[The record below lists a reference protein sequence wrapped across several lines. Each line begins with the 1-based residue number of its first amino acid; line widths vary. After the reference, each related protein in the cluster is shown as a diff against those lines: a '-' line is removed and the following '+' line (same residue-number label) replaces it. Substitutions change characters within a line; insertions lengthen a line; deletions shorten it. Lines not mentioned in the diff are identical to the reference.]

1 MTLNSILLS
10 LLSAPEAEHAAHI
23 AEDTAKAIPEAMLGA
38 QAEQNTYF
46 LARWVMKIV
55 DWLLEL
61 IGMGDNETMF
71 LWVYAIAVVAIAW
84 GVGTVVQWVILFI
97 VRIWRHHWK
106 AEFFQYLTDAKF
118 FSHVCRIVPPI
129 VFLIFIQFTLSNHA
143 SIATWF
149 TRITVIYLVYVVT
162 RSLSILLSVIWK
174 QVDERRNKR
183 HLPLKGLVQLIQ
195 GVLWIIAI
203 IITVAV
209 LVNKSPGSL
218 LAGLG
223 AFAAVLMLVF
233 KDSILGVVAGVQLA
247 ENDSLHVGD
256 WIKVA
261 GTDANGTVTE
271 VTLTAVKVQN
281 WDKTTTM
288 VPPYTLVSGSFTNYR
303 SMQQSQTRR
312 IQRSYLIDSDSVV
325 PATDAM
331 LEEYARIPLLKEW
344 ITKKIAQ
351 REAGKVQ
358 DVNNPEGLVNGSIE
372 TNLGVFRAYVQLYLN
387 ASEHIAHDSDNFITT
402 LPQTPQGIPLQVY
415 AFTNT
420 SSWFP
425 YEAIQA
431 AMFEHIAVMLYR
443 FNLYVFEANT
453 GRDTILE
460 GYMCRGDNPATA
472 FGLPYPFFNNQTSD
486 PSDPGSPANAARN
499 ALNPAPPAD
508 PFTQKSNVAPAVTDA
523 PAQSDSNGTSSS
535 PAPQSNG

>member
-1 MTLNSILLS
+1 MTLSHILLS
-10 LLSAPEAEHAAHI
+10 LAAAPETEHAAHF
-23 AEDTAKAIPEAMLGA
+23 AEDAAKALPEAMLGA
-38 QAEQNTYF
+38 QAEHNTYF
-46 LARWVMKIV
+46 LARWVMRIV
-55 DWLLEL
+55 DWLLGL
-61 IGMGDNETMF
+61 VGMGDNETVF
-71 LWVYAIAVVAIAW
+71 LWTYSLAVIAIAW
-84 GVGTVVQWVILFI
+84 GVGIVVQWIILFI
-97 VRIWRHHWK
+97 VRLWGRHWK
-106 AEFFQYLTDAKF
+106 TEFFQYLTDAKF
-118 FSHVCRIVPPI
+118 FTHLCSIVPPI
-129 VFLIFIQFTLSNHA
+129 VFLIFIQFTLNNHA
-143 SIATWF
+143 TIATWF
-149 TRITVIYLVYVVT
+149 TRITVIYLVFLVT

-174 QVDERRNKR
+174 QVDQRRNKR

-195 GVLWIIAI
+195 GILWIIAI

-209 LVNKSPGSL
+209 LVNKSPASL

-303 SMQQSQTRR
+303 SMQQSKTRR

-325 PATDAM
+325 PVTDEM
-331 LEEYARIPLLKEW
+331 LEEYAKIPLLKDW
-344 ITKKIAQ
+344 IAKKIEQ
-351 REAGKVQ
+351 RDAGHVE
-358 DVNNPEGLVNGSIE
+358 DVNNPAGLVNGSIE
-372 TNLGVFRAYVQLYLN
+372 TNLGVFRAYLQLYLN
-387 ASEHIAHDSDNFITT
+387 ASQHIAHDSDNFITT
-402 LPQTPQGIPLQVY
+402 LPQTAQGIPLQVY

-431 AMFEHIAVMLYR
+431 AMFEHIAIMLYR
-443 FNLYVFEANT
+443 FNLYVFESNT

-460 GYMCRGDNPATA
+460 GYMCRSDNPATA

-486 PSDPGSPANAARN
+486 PSDPGSPANAAKN
-499 ALNPAPPAD
+499 GFQAPSPQD
-508 PFTQKSNVAPAVTDA
+508 PFAGSA
-523 PAQSDSNGTSSS
+523 PAQPTS
-535 PAPQSNG
+535 PAAPSQSEGPAPAAPQGKS

>member
-1 MTLNSILLS
+1 MNSILLS
-10 LLSAPEAEHAAHI
+10 LLSAPAVQTGAHI
-23 AEDTAKAIPEAMLGA
+23 AEDAAKALPSAMFGTRT
-38 QAEQNTYF
+38 EENTYF

-55 DWLLEL
+55 EWLLNL
-61 IGMGDNETMF
+61 IGMGGDETLF
-71 LWVYAIAVVAIAW
+71 LWTYAIAVFAIAW
-84 GVGTVVQWVILFI
+84 GIGTVAQWIILLI
-97 VRIWRHHWK
+97 VRVWKRHWK
-106 AEFFQYLTDAKF
+106 TQFFQYLTDAKF
-118 FSHVCRIVPPI
+118 FSRTCRIVPPI
-129 VFLIFIQFTLSNHA
+129 VFLIFIQFTLNNHA

-149 TRITVIYLVYVVT
+149 TRITVIYLVFVVT
-162 RSLSILLSVIWK
+162 RALSVLLSVIWR

-271 VTLTAVKVQN
+271 VSLTAVKIQN

-303 SMQQSQTRR
+303 TMQQSMTRR

-325 PATDAM
+325 PTTDEM
-331 LEEYARIPLLKEW
+331 LAEYAKLPLLKEW
-344 ITKKIAQ
+344 IEKKIQQ
-351 REAGKVQ
+351 RDAGQ
-358 DVNNPEGLVNGSIE
+358 TEDVNNPAGLVNGSIE
-372 TNLGVFRAYVQLYLN
+372 SNLGVFRAYLQLYLN
-387 ASEHIAHDSDNFITT
+387 ASQHIAHDSDNFITT
-402 LPQTPQGIPLQVY
+402 LPQTAQGIPLQVY

-431 AMFEHIAVMLYR
+431 AIFEHIAVMLYR
-443 FNLYVFEANT
+443 FNLYVFESNT

-460 GYMCRGDNPATA
+460 GYMCRSDNPATA
-472 FGLPYPFFNNQTSD
+472 FGLPYPFFNNQSSD
-486 PSDPGSPANAARN
+486 PSDPGSAANAKAN
-499 ALNPAPPAD
+499 GFKAPSPDD
-508 PFTQKSNVAPAVTDA
+508 PFSGKSAAP
-523 PAQSDSNGTSSS
+523 S
-535 PAPQSNG
+535 PSGNKS